1 MSMPLQLIA
10 LAFAGAAGTL
20 ARYGLTVAVDSRLLH
35 DGKHPIYG
43 TLISN
48 ALGCLL
54 FGIVLA
60 YLTARAMDD
69 HPARLILLTGFMGA
83 FTTFSTYAYLSADL
97 AGKGHW
103 LLAGGHILTHNVVG
117 ITLFVAGAAL
127 GTRLVG

>member
-127 GTRLVG
+127 GSRLVG